1 MYHCI
6 RDCIHTKKVKSFNPH
21 LIHRE
26 GFLPIEM
33 YQISVSS
40 PLSFRPLEI
49 FSITIL
55 CSLTWEHENWTQWTQ
70 CIHSVSDEE
79 HLGDHYILS
88 SGLLC
93 LIPCEISQDSETLVW
108 WVAAFTDSYTKRLNV
123 IWSMIAS
130 DKGWQSWVKFYYSYC
145 RQFRCRWWLQ
155 GPAACT
161 AGLEG
166 HRRGEGGGALSQ
178 LDSSSCV
185 LLKMQQFRDVP
196 VSADALVKC
205 IFILSC
211 RVFYLN
217 KMVHET
223 LLSYTETGI
232 HRPSTYLATP
242 CVLKCL

>member
-145 RQFRCRWWLQ
+145 RQCRCRWWLQ

-166 HRRGEGGGALSQ
+166 HRMGRGGRGTLTTGFIILGFTENATVSWCASQ
-178 LDSSSCV
+178 CWCFSEVHFYIELQSILLKQDGTWNLTELHWDRDSSS
-185 LLKMQQFRDVP
+185 KNVP
-196 VSADALVKC
+196 CYTLV
-205 IFILSC
+205 
-211 RVFYLN
+211 Y
-217 KMVHET
+217 
-223 LLSYTETGI
+223 
-232 HRPSTYLATP
+232 
-242 CVLKCL
+242 